1 MIDGWTERWK
11 VTDGIGVS
19 PLHLVRSI
27 QASVVYGCLGNV
39 PAVVQVIKLTFED
52 FDLERGYDT
61 LTVGDGEVVGD
72 QKTIFHV

>member
-1 MIDGWTERWK
+1 MGWGLSSAPGVESVQVS
-11 VTDGIGVS
+11 VT
-19 PLHLVRSI
+19 
-27 QASVVYGCLGNV
+27 YGRLGDV

>member
-1 MIDGWTERWK
+1 MGRGLSSAPNVK
-11 VTDGIGVS
+11 
-19 PLHLVRSI
+19 SI
-27 QASVVYGCLGNV
+27 QVSFVDGCPGDV
-39 PAVVQVIKLTFED
+39 PAAVQVIKLTFED

>member
-1 MIDGWTERWK
+1 MDGLRDGKSQMERGLSSAPD
-11 VTDGIGVS
+11 VCGV
-19 PLHLVRSI
+19 
-27 QASVVYGCLGNV
+27 QAPVIYGCPGDV
-39 PAVVQVIKLTFED
+39 SAVVQVIKLTFED

>member
-1 MIDGWTERWK
+1 MERGLSSAPDVK
-11 VTDGIGVS
+11 SIEVS
-19 PLHLVRSI
+19 VDK
-27 QASVVYGCLGNV
+27 GCLGDV

-72 QKTIFHV
+72 QKTVFHV

>member
-1 MIDGWTERWK
+1 MGR
-11 VTDGIGVS
+11 GLSSAAG
-19 PLHLVRSI
+19 VRSI
-27 QASVVYGCLGNV
+27 QASVIYGCLDDV
-39 PAVVQVIKLTFED
+39 PTVVQVIKLTFED

>member
-1 MIDGWTERWK
+1 MGRGLSSAPGAESVQMS
-11 VTDGIGVS
+11 VTY
-19 PLHLVRSI
+19 R
-27 QASVVYGCLGNV
+27 CLGDV